1 MELCGEFYAY
11 RLFPLLDLQYPGPCF
26 IYNTC
31 DVNRWVDSHLNHR
44 NGKNARTYLNRMQRD
59 FEDPSLTLDDLRQ
72 HWVEAW
78 QRHDADR
85 RTYSAGR
92 NNFFWIRFHRL

>member
-11 RLFPLLDLQYPGPCF
+11 RLFPLLDLQYPVPCF
-26 IYNTC
+26 IYNTRG
-31 DVNRWVDSHLNHR
+31 VNRWVDSRLNHR
-44 NGKNARTYLNRMQRD
+44 NGKNACTYLNRMQLA
-59 FEDPSLTLDDLRQ
+59 FENPSLTFDDLRQ
-72 HWVEAW
+72 HWVEGW

-92 NNFFWIRFHRL
+92 NNFF